1 MPLENLLTLIEKLRE
16 RIDSHGDALKK
27 NEMLTRYALIDPL
40 LRELGWDT
48 EDPDVV
54 VPEYRSDG
62 GRPDYA
68 LHKEGKPIIMLEA
81 KSLDTPLK
89 DAVKQVINYC
99 IQEGTDYFAV
109 TDGRRWEIY
118 ETHKRGSIDEKRIIS
133 LDLKITSA
141 ADVCLNTLALWRPS
155 VISGQVVVGETPVI
169 GLSDDQQSTTE
180 PRAAGETTVQPPL
193 PVQSEEGWESLS
205 EINPESKDPPPTEI
219 LFPDN
224 SGISIESWRAL
235 LIEVTRWL
243 IKEDILKLDHCPIWF
258 SDRPSA
264 TNYIVATSARHSHGT
279 EVHAFEKIGPFYIE
293 LTHNAGNCVT
303 GAERIIKHVGQDS
316 TQFKVRLP

>member
-1 MPLENLLTLIEKLRE
+1 MVLENMLTLIEKLRE
-16 RIDSHGDALKK
+16 RIDSHDDALKK

-68 LHKEGKPIIMLEA
+68 LRKEGKPIIMLEA

-99 IQEGTDYFAV
+99 MHDGTEYSAV

-118 ETHKRGSIDEKRIIS
+118 ETHKPVPIDEKRITS
-133 LDLKITSA
+133 FDLKDLSA
-141 ADVCLNTLALWRPS
+141 AEVCLKVLALWRPS
-155 VISGQVVVGETPVI
+155 VISGQIAVGETPVI
-169 GLSDDQQSTTE
+169 GLPDDRRDTTE
-180 PRAAGETTVQPPL
+180 TQSAEETTEQPPP
-193 PVQSEEGWESLS
+193 PVLDEWQPLS
-205 EINPESKDPPPTEI
+205 EFNPQTGDPRPTEI

-224 SGISIESWRAL
+224 SKVSINAWMDL
-235 LIEVTRWL
+235 MIKVVDWL
-243 IKEDILKLDHCPIWF
+243 INNNILDKTHCPIKY
-258 SDRPSA
+258 SDQSKRYLVSVEPIHLDKKSFIGGKQIKSL
-264 TNYIVATSARHSHGT
+264 YID
-279 EVHAFEKIGPFYIE
+279 
-293 LTHNAGNCVT
+293 THYNRQHHVKNVQT
-303 GAERIIKHVGQDS
+303 IIRRVGQDPA
-316 TQFKVRLP
+316 QFKVRFPGP

>member
-1 MPLENLLTLIEKLRE
+1 MPLENMLTLIKKLQG
-16 RIDSHGDALKK
+16 RIDSPGDALKK

-99 IQEGTDYFAV
+99 MHDGTEYSAV

-118 ETHKRGSIDEKRIIS
+118 ETHKPVPIDEKRITS
-133 LDLKITSA
+133 FDLKDLSVA
-141 ADVCLNTLALWRPS
+141 EVCLKVLALWRPS
-155 VISGQVVVGETPVI
+155 VISGQITVGATPVI
-169 GLSDDQQSTTE
+169 GLPDDQQSTTE
-180 PRAAGETTVQPPL
+180 PQP
-193 PVQSEEGWESLS
+193 SEVTSGQPISLS
-205 EINPESKDPPPTEI
+205 LNEVEWVPLSELENKKGHPSPTEI
-219 LFPDN
+219 MFPDG
-224 SGISIESWRAL
+224 SHAL
-235 LIEVTRWL
+235 LKHQYKMLTKVVRWL
-243 IKEDILKLDHCPIWF
+243 IENGHLSEKQCPIPLGPQSKKSLVDVEPVNFDGTSF
-258 SDRPSA
+258 SNPKKEGSLHIN
-264 TNYIVATSARHSHGT
+264 THGNLQNKIAR
-279 EVHAFEKIGPFYIE
+279 VKRLIE
-293 LTHNAGNCVT
+293 
-303 GAERIIKHVGQDS
+303 HVGQDPD
-316 TQFKVRLP
+316 QFKVRIP